1 MGEVLHFDCLTD
13 LTRCWR
19 CRLYLMSQIL
29 IIGAGAMGE
38 AIIAGLIK
46 SGTNPTSISILEKRP
61 ERSAQICS
69 QYGVSELPNL
79 EALSGFA
86 AIFLIVKPQDLAT
99 SVAEISDH
107 ISVETVLIS
116 LAAGKKIAG
125 IEAGLKGKSVPV
137 IRVMPNTPALV
148 GEGMAAISGGSH
160 CSEKDLALAEKLLK
174 GTGKV
179 IRVEEDLQDAVTAV
193 SGSGPAYFF
202 LIIEAMVAAGI
213 ELGLTPED
221 AHQLSVQTIYGAA
234 TMLRDSGK
242 TPTTLRENVTSP
254 NGTTAAALKSLNE
267 SGLQEIFSAALLA
280 ARDRSRELAQ
290 G

>member
-1 MGEVLHFDCLTD
+1 
-13 LTRCWR
+13 
-19 CRLYLMSQIL
+19 MSQIL
-29 IIGAGAMGE
+29 IMGAGAMGE
-38 AIIAGLIK
+38 AIIAGLIN
-46 SGTNPTSISILEKRP
+46 SGTAPSSISVLEKRS
-61 ERSAQICS
+61 ERSDEICA
-69 QYGVSELPNL
+69 QYGVRKLSGIAEV
-79 EALSGFA
+79 SGFA
-86 AIFLIVKPQDLAT
+86 AIFLIVKPQDLAA

-107 ISVETVLIS
+107 ITTETVLIS

-125 IEAGLKGKSVPV
+125 IESGLQGKKIPV

-148 GEGMAAISGGSH
+148 GEGMAAISGGTY
-160 CSEKDLALAEKLLK
+160 CNEKDLALAEKLLN

-179 IRVEEDLQDAVTAV
+179 IRVEEHLQDAVTAV

-202 LIIEAMVAAGI
+202 LIIEAMVAAGV

-221 AHQLSVQTIYGAA
+221 AHKLSIQTIYGAA

-254 NGTTAAALKSLNE
+254 NGTTAAALKTLNE
-267 SGLQEIFSAALLA
+267 SGIHEIFSAALKA

>member
-1 MGEVLHFDCLTD
+1 
-13 LTRCWR
+13 
-19 CRLYLMSQIL
+19 MSQIL

-46 SGTNPTSISILEKRP
+46 SGTKPTSISILEKRP
-61 ERSAQICS
+61 ERSADICA
-69 QYGVSELPNL
+69 QYGVNELSNL
-79 EALSGFA
+79 EALAGFA

-99 SVAEISDH
+99 SVAEIADH
-107 ISVETVLIS
+107 ISAETVLIS

-148 GEGMAAISGGSH
+148 GEGMAAISGGSQ
-160 CSEKDLALAEKLLK
+160 CSEKDLALAEKLLN

-202 LIIEAMVAAGI
+202 LIIEAMVAAGVK
-213 ELGLTPED
+213 LGLTPED

-242 TPTTLRENVTSP
+242 TPSTLRENVTSP

-267 SGLQEIFSAALLA
+267 SGLQEIFSAALMA

>member
-1 MGEVLHFDCLTD
+1 
-13 LTRCWR
+13 
-19 CRLYLMSQIL
+19 MSQIL

-46 SGTNPTSISILEKRP
+46 SGTKASSISILEKRQ
-61 ERSAQICS
+61 ERSTQICA
-69 QYGVSELPNL
+69 QYGVNELPNL
-79 EALSGFA
+79 AAVSGFA

-99 SVAEISDH
+99 TVSEISDH
-107 ISVETVLIS
+107 ISGDTVIIS

-125 IEAGLKGKSVPV
+125 IEAGLNGKSFPV

-148 GEGMAAISGGSH
+148 GEGMAAISAGTH
-160 CSEKDLALAEKLLK
+160 CSEKDLALAEKLLN

-179 IRVEEDLQDAVTAV
+179 IRIEEDLQDAVTAV

-234 TMLRDSGK
+234 TMLRGSGK

-254 NGTTAAALKSLNE
+254 NGTTAAALKTLNE
-267 SGLQEIFSAALLA
+267 SGLHEMFSAALLA

>member
-1 MGEVLHFDCLTD
+1 MGEVQHFDCLTD

-69 QYGVSELPNL
+69 QYGVSEMPNL

-160 CSEKDLALAEKLLK
+160 CSEKDLALAEKLLN

>member
-1 MGEVLHFDCLTD
+1 
-13 LTRCWR
+13 
-19 CRLYLMSQIL
+19 MSQIL

-46 SGTNPTSISILEKRP
+46 SGTLPSSISILEKRQ
-61 ERSAQICS
+61 ERSKEICA
-69 QYGVSELPNL
+69 QYGVGELSDT
-79 EALSGFA
+79 EAVSGFA
-86 AIFLIVKPQDLAT
+86 AIFLIVKPQDLVST
-99 SVAEISDH
+99 VAEISDQ
-107 ISVETVLIS
+107 ISAETVLIS
-116 LAAGKKIAG
+116 LSAGKKIDG
-125 IEAGLKGKSVPV
+125 IESALKGKKVPV

-148 GEGMAAISGGSH
+148 GEGMAAISGGTY
-160 CSEKDLALAEKLLK
+160 CSEKDLALAEKLLN

-179 IRVEEDLQDAVTAV
+179 IRVEEHLQDAVTAL

-213 ELGLTPED
+213 ELGLTPDD
-221 AHQLSVQTIYGAA
+221 AHQLSIQTIYGAA

-254 NGTTAAALKSLNE
+254 NGTTAAALKTLNE
-267 SGLQEIFSAALLA
+267 RGIHEIFSAALLA

>member
-1 MGEVLHFDCLTD
+1 
-13 LTRCWR
+13 
-19 CRLYLMSQIL
+19 MSQVL

-46 SGTNPTSISILEKRP
+46 SGTAPSSISVLEKRQ
-61 ERSAQICS
+61 ERSQEICA
-69 QYGVSELPNL
+69 QYGVGELSNTQ
-79 EALSGFA
+79 ALSGFA
-86 AIFLIVKPQDLAT
+86 AIFLIVKPQDLADT
-99 SVAEISDH
+99 VAEISNE
-107 ISVETVLIS
+107 ISEESVIIS

-125 IEAGLKGKSVPV
+125 IEAGLQGKKVPV

-148 GEGMAAISGGSH
+148 GEGMAAISGGTH
-160 CSEKDLALAEKLLK
+160 CAEKDLALAEKLLR

-179 IRVEEDLQDAVTAV
+179 IRVEEDLQNAVTAI

-213 ELGLTPED
+213 ELGLTPEH
-221 AHQLSVQTIYGAA
+221 AHQLSIQTIYGAA

-254 NGTTAAALKSLNE
+254 NGTTAAALKTLNE
-267 SGLQEIFSAALLA
+267 SRIHEIFSAALLA

>member
-69 QYGVSELPNL
+69 QYGVSEMPNL

-160 CSEKDLALAEKLLK
+160 CSEKDLALAEKLLN

>member
-1 MGEVLHFDCLTD
+1 
-13 LTRCWR
+13 
-19 CRLYLMSQIL
+19 MSQIL

-46 SGTNPTSISILEKRP
+46 SGTVPSSISILEKRQ
-61 ERSAQICS
+61 ERSKEICA
-69 QYGVSELPNL
+69 QYGVCELSDT
-79 EALSGFA
+79 EAVSGFA
-86 AIFLIVKPQDLAT
+86 AIFLIVKPQDLAST
-99 SVAEISDH
+99 VAEISDQ
-107 ISVETVLIS
+107 ISAETVLIS

-125 IEAGLKGKSVPV
+125 IESALNGKKVPV

-148 GEGMAAISGGSH
+148 GEGMAAISGGTY
-160 CSEKDLALAEKLLK
+160 CSEKDLALAEKLLN

-179 IRVEEDLQDAVTAV
+179 IRVDEHLQDAVTAL

-221 AHQLSVQTIYGAA
+221 AHQLSIQTIYGAA

-254 NGTTAAALKSLNE
+254 NGTTTAALKTLNE
-267 SGLQEIFSAALLA
+267 RGIHEIFSAALLA

>member
-1 MGEVLHFDCLTD
+1 MGEVQHFDCLTD

-69 QYGVSELPNL
+69 QYGVSEMPNL

-160 CSEKDLALAEKLLK
+160 CSEKDLALAEKLLN
-174 GTGKV
+174 GAGKV

>member
-1 MGEVLHFDCLTD
+1 MGEVQHFDCLTD

-69 QYGVSELPNL
+69 QYGVSEMPNL

-116 LAAGKKIAG
+116 LAAGKKITG

-160 CSEKDLALAEKLLK
+160 CSEKDLALAEKLLN
-174 GTGKV
+174 GAGKV

-221 AHQLSVQTIYGAA
+221 AHQLSVQTLYGAA